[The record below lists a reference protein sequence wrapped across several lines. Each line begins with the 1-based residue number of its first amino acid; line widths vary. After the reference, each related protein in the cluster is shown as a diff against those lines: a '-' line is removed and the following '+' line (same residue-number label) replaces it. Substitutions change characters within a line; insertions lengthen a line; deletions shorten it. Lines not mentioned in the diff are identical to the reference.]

1 MSEGVSKKR
10 AARIERRK
18 SKISAIFKVDEKQEV
33 FFLFSV
39 STVSFCIHFWYYL
52 QNVFCRIE
60 DEQLV
65 EPLQKQPKLS
75 DEEYHTLRIKL
86 REKKRQIQVC
96 LNHLL
101 SSELS

>member
-33 FFLFSV
+33 FFVLCV
-39 STVSFCIHFWYYL
+39 NRIFCIHFWYYL